1 MVVSLVIGGKSKS
14 SIHRPELC
22 LPAQGFAMRNPRTRE
37 VCGRD
42 WRMIELSAKDSPSF
56 GFAYTFFN
64 QEGYSTASHVARIF
78 RDVLDRSI
86 LNRIDRWV
94 MVSVHLSRADDAGIA
109 WMLSQIPLGGEGGA
123 K

>member
-1 MVVSLVIGGKSKS
+1 M
-14 SIHRPELC
+14 
-22 LPAQGFAMRNPRTRE
+22 T
-37 VCGRD
+37 
-42 WRMIELSAKDSPSF
+42 LSCQSAHS
-56 GFAYTFFN
+56 
-64 QEGYSTASHVARIF
+64 
-78 RDVLDRSI
+78 VLDRSI